1 MPVPGGPVESGAN
14 PVMQSGVS
22 PALQSGV
29 NPALQSAS
37 QPAVAQGEAAQGFP
51 LSISARLTS
60 DLVVLGVPGSE
71 TVWSE
76 SLSKECQSAL
86 TRPETGLLAGGAFQY
101 MLEREFTRAFRFGN
115 AFALLLFCIKHE
127 TAHMPAKA
135 LLSLSQTIST
145 IKREVDIMG
154 HFGDKCFGIILPDV
168 DSARACFLV
177 DRIITELPQR
187 SPELAEYSPAF
198 YFGIAS
204 VPQDGT
210 NLRSIV
216 SNAQKAM
223 FEAAHRNVARV
234 QFAELTKH

>member
-1 MPVPGGPVESGAN
+1 MPVPGGPVE
-14 PVMQSGVS
+14 QRGVS
-22 PALQSGV
+22 PAIESGV
-29 NPALQSAS
+29 NPAMQSGINPVAKS
-37 QPAVAQGEAAQGFP
+37 GVQPVGEAVQGFP

-60 DLVVLGVPGSE
+60 DLVILGVPGSE
-71 TVWSE
+71 TIWSE
-76 SLSKECQSAL
+76 SLSRECQTAL
-86 TRPETGLLAGGAFQY
+86 TRPETGLLAGGAFQF

-127 TAHMPAKA
+127 TPHMPAKA
-135 LLSLSQTIST
+135 LLSLSQTIAT
-145 IKREVDIMG
+145 IKREVDLMG

-177 DRIITELPQR
+177 DRIITELPER
-187 SPELAEYSPAF
+187 SPELADYSPAF

-210 NLRSIV
+210 NLKTVV

-223 FEAAHRNVARV
+223 FEAAQRNVARV
-234 QFAELTKH
+234 QFSEIDKK